1 MYLELDAVRLHRDI
15 EHESKDPP
23 AEKVVNESH
32 ADDFEVQDLGDPR
45 LRDIC
50 HFEPCAHETF
60 SEEFC
65 VPSKG
70 NAKTK
75 SLKRHKTE
83 GEIKWKDLEDLCE
96 TILTQEERRG
106 YWEIRPDDWT
116 DESLAVF
123 VYESIAL
130 YVQRAGESRELVK

>member
-1 MYLELDAVRLHRDI
+1 MYLEPDAVRLHGDI
-15 EHESKDPP
+15 EHESKEPP

-32 ADDFEVQDLGDPR
+32 ADESEVQDLGDPR
-45 LRDIC
+45 LRDVC
-50 HFEPCAHETF
+50 YFEPCAHETF

-75 SLKRHKTE
+75 SLKRHRTE
-83 GEIKWKDLEDLCE
+83 GEIKREDLEYLCE
-96 TILTQEERRG
+96 TILTQEKRRG

-116 DESLAVF
+116 DESIVVF
-123 VYESIAL
+123 VYETVAL
-130 YVQRAGESRELVK
+130 YVQRVGKSRELVR